1 MATAVMASSRGEVTL
16 STATRDRLGIK
27 GGGVVIVEDRRSEIV
42 LKPGV
47 VLELDL
53 YEDDQIAQR
62 DARDRLE
69 DEERQRL
76 AAAVAADPGPPVRC
90 QS

>member
-1 MATAVMASSRGEVTL
+1 MASNRSEVTL
-16 STATRDRLGIK
+16 PTAPRERLGIK
-27 GGGVVIVEDRRSEIV
+27 GGGAVIVEDRRSEIV

-53 YEDDQIAQR
+53 YEDDQIAQW
-62 DARDRLE
+62 DAQDRLA

>member
-1 MATAVMASSRGEVTL
+1 MASNRSEVTL
-16 STATRDRLGIK
+16 PTAPRERLGIK
-27 GGGVVIVEDRRSEIV
+27 GGGVVVAEDRAGEIV

-53 YEDDQIAQR
+53 YADEVAQWN
-62 DARDRLE
+62 AQHRLE

-76 AAAVAADPGPPVRC
+76 AAAVVAGLGTPLRDRP
-90 QS
+90 